1 MVSENRSLHTLDEIC
16 RILAHHRRRQLLW
29 YLMAEDTDVAD
40 LNELVTYLSEESD
53 EATTAEQVRLSLI
66 HTHIPKLADHGVI
79 EYDRRNEDVRY
90 RNGMLLED
98 FLEVIPISDCS
109 A

>member
-1 MVSENRSLHTLDEIC
+1 
-16 RILAHHRRRQLLW
+16 
-29 YLMAEDTDVAD
+29 MAEDTDVAD